1 MAIFMKHKGL
11 GKKILFEILFIISP
25 ALLPFVI
32 LPTLQSIPKFPY
44 VTILGSLASLVLII
58 SVLSKVSDKAL
69 LVIRGTVIG
78 LLYLFWLKGSQF
90 SFEGFFWDNRY
101 FALAVERFYHSF
113 LPFSHEY
120 KYIHFSLP
128 PLYFF
133 ITGKVGSLIK
143 LSLPLLLKYSGF
155 LFVVYLPYLWG
166 YGLKGIFNEK
176 KWYAAFILSLLI
188 PFKTYES
195 WYGAIGTYSQKSW
208 HFIGIYL
215 IIIWYI
221 WVRKKNPKFIKAG
234 ILAGIVFAFDYY
246 PFIPIFLVILLEIA
260 MEIIPNHG
268 LNEALKRFFYY
279 AKIALVV
286 IGVNLVWIFPVII
299 DLVKNQWGTSYNDWF
314 HVSGANILNV
324 LGFFNNFDFLSVVF
338 LAGFLNLFINISK
351 SGDMKH
357 LKTMFVSLVLFGLVI
372 YVLSFVK
379 FTFLFANYSLFLIHI
394 LSFSCV
400 FILLHLGKKKSIPI
414 VILLIICSIS
424 VLNQTEQ
431 NKNLWNYSIT
441 SSHRYRIS
449 DQFRKDNNLKD
460 EIIFP
465 YTNELFYGQ
474 NTYSFISS
482 TITYSDIA
490 ASYEKRLDYV
500 KSLESLMRN
509 KKTQEFYTK
518 LKHTPYGQINYLM
531 LKKSKE
537 SNTLYFDLKIYL
549 NDLKYPDKRG
559 DKRDINFTFDA
570 ADFDNEFFTQ
580 IYNDKEFVVYRLR

>member
-1 MAIFMKHKGL
+1 M
-11 GKKILFEILFIISP
+11 
-25 ALLPFVI
+25 
-32 LPTLQSIPKFPY
+32 
-44 VTILGSLASLVLII
+44 ASLVLII
-58 SVLSKVSDKAL
+58 SVLLKASDKAL

-78 LLYLFWLKGSQF
+78 ILYLFWLKGSQF
-90 SFEGFFWDNRY
+90 NFEGFFWDNRY

-133 ITGKVGSLIK
+133 LTGKVGSLLK
-143 LSLPLLLKYSGF
+143 VSLPLLLKYTGY

-166 YGLKGIFNEK
+166 YGLKGIFKEK

-195 WYGAIGTYSQKSW
+195 WYGAIGTFSQKSW
-208 HFIGIYL
+208 HFIGIFL

-221 WVRKKNPKFIKAG
+221 WVRKQNPKFIKAG

-246 PFIPIFLVILLEIA
+246 PFIPILFAILLEIGA
-260 MEIIPNHG
+260 EIYPNQG
-268 LNEALKRFFYY
+268 LKDALKRFFYY
-279 AKIALVV
+279 AKMALVV
-286 IGVNLVWIFPVII
+286 IFVNLVWILPVII
-299 DLVKNQWGTSYNDWF
+299 DLIKNQWGTSYNDWF

-324 LGFFNNFDFLSVVF
+324 LGFFNNFDFLSIVF

-351 SGDMKH
+351 SRDMKH
-357 LKTMFVSLVLFGLVI
+357 LKTMLVSLILFALII
-372 YVLSFVK
+372 YMLSFVE
-379 FTFLFANYSLFLIHI
+379 FTFLFANFSLFLIHI
-394 LSFSCV
+394 LALSCV

-414 VILLIICSIS
+414 VILLIICSSS

-441 SSHRYRIS
+441 SSQRYRIS
-449 DQFRKDNNLKD
+449 ERFRKQNDFKD

-500 KSLESLMRN
+500 KNLENLMRD
-509 KKTQEFYTK
+509 KKTREFYTK
-518 LKHTPYGQINYLM
+518 LKHTPFGRINYLM
-531 LKKSKE
+531 LKKAKE

-559 DKRDINFTFDA
+559 DDRNIHFYFDA
-570 ADFDNEFFTQ
+570 ANFDKEFFTR
-580 IYNDKEFVVYRLR
+580 IYNDKEFVVYQLR